1 MKKIEYAFEKLKWDR
16 DVFDAEYLTKKT
28 KEEQEY
34 EEVIRTLSNLALD
47 SIMQNGFC
55 GQEWIL
61 SQLDIDNK
69 DVVKRMR
76 KYWQDSK
83 SNQKVLKK

>member
-1 MKKIEYAFEKLKWDR
+1 
-16 DVFDAEYLTKKT
+16 
-28 KEEQEY
+28 
-34 EEVIRTLSNLALD
+34 
-47 SIMQNGFC
+47 MQNGFC

-83 SNQKVLKK
+83 SNQKILKK